1 MDNPYISDAAVFLIS
16 TLFNL
21 YIFAVLLRFLMQ
33 WARADFYNPISQF
46 LVKITNPPLRPLRRI
61 IPGLGGIDLASV
73 VLLIALQMID
83 LALINLAVARVSPIG
98 GLFVTAIAEL
108 LSTLIT
114 LYFITILVEVIL
126 SWIAAGAYNPVAYL
140 VHQLNAPIMA
150 PARRLI
156 PPLGGIDLSPLA
168 VVIVLQLMRYLVV
181 YPLMD
186 FGRSLS

>member
-1 MDNPYISDAAVFLIS
+1 MDNPYLSDAAVFLIS

-33 WARADFYNPISQF
+33 WVRADFYNPISQF

-73 VLLIALQMID
+73 VLLIALQMLD
-83 LALINLAVARVSPIG
+83 LLLINIAVGRMNSAE
-98 GLFVTAIAEL
+98 GLFVTAVAEL

-114 LYFITILVEVIL
+114 LYFITIFVEVIL
-126 SWIAAGAYNPVAYL
+126 SWIAAGTYNPVTYL
-140 VHQLNAPIMA
+140 VHQLNAPVMA

-156 PPLGGIDLSPLA
+156 PPIGGIDLSPL
-168 VVIVLQLMRYLVV
+168 VVMIVLQLARILIVS
-181 YPLMD
+181 PLL
-186 FGRSLS
+186 GLGQSLG

>member
-16 TLFNL
+16 TVFNL

-33 WARADFYNPISQF
+33 WVRADFYNPVSQF
-46 LVKITNPPLRPLRRI
+46 LVKITNPPLRPLRRV
-61 IPGLGGIDLASV
+61 IPGLAGIDLASL

-83 LALINLAVARVSPIG
+83 LLLINLAVGRVSSTG

-114 LYFITILVEVIL
+114 LYFITIIVEVIM
-126 SWIAAGAYNPVAYL
+126 SWIAAGTYNPIAYL
-140 VHQLNAPIMA
+140 VHQINAPVMA

-156 PPLGGIDLSPLA
+156 PPIGGIDLSPL
-168 VVIVLQLMRYLVV
+168 VVIIVLQLVKILVV
-181 YPLMD
+181 APLLN
-186 FGRSLS
+186 FGHSMG

>member
-16 TLFNL
+16 TVFNL

-33 WARADFYNPISQF
+33 WVRADFYNPVSQF
-46 LVKITNPPLRPLRRI
+46 LVKLTNPPLRPLRRV

-83 LALINLAVARVSPIG
+83 LLLINLAVGRMNSAG

-126 SWIAAGAYNPVAYL
+126 SWIAAGTYNPIAYL
-140 VHQLNAPIMA
+140 VHQINTPVMA

-156 PPLGGIDLSPLA
+156 PPIGGIDLSPL
-168 VVIVLQLMRYLVV
+168 VVIIVLQLVKILVV
-181 YPLMD
+181 APLMN
-186 FGRSLS
+186 FGQSLT

>member
-1 MDNPYISDAAVFLIS
+1 MDNPYLSDAAVFLIS

-33 WARADFYNPISQF
+33 WVRADFYNPISQF

-73 VLLIALQMID
+73 VLLIALQMLD
-83 LALINLAVARVSPIG
+83 LLLINIAVGRMNSAE
-98 GLFVTAIAEL
+98 GLFVTAVAEL

-126 SWIAAGAYNPVAYL
+126 SWIAAGTYNPVTYL
-140 VHQLNAPIMA
+140 VHQLNAPVMA

-156 PPLGGIDLSPLA
+156 PPIGGIDLSPL
-168 VVIVLQLMRYLVV
+168 VVMIVLQLARILIVS
-181 YPLMD
+181 PLL
-186 FGRSLS
+186 GLGQSLG